1 MIYFIHGPDRLLARE
16 TALRIAAEVDPDGTS
31 TSWLDG
37 RETTI
42 DRIVSVISTTTFFG
56 APRIVIVSD
65 LLARASKES
74 DGVEPGASVEGTRPR
89 GVPGLE
95 GLISAV
101 PDQNALVLLEPS
113 LTSVPAS
120 FKSAAPRAAIFASE
134 PPRGLALLEW
144 LERSALRSESRI
156 DRHTAQQLARTLYP
170 QTWDRKPNNP
180 RYDRPPDLEL
190 LSQEVEKL
198 ALAAHPGPIT
208 SEHLGALT
216 SNGPDEKVFRFLD
229 AALAGDLRTGL
240 EELER
245 LTAAGDEPAMLLAQ
259 LLGQVELAPVAWTAA
274 GKSADVVA
282 RDLGAIA
289 PGRISAVMASTRR
302 QRSSAGRAAEIG
314 SMIDRKLKTGRIRRP
329 ADALHNLLL
338 AITTGE
344 PEQASG
350 ASG

>member
-16 TALRIAAEVDPDGTS
+16 TALRIAAEVDPDVTS

-56 APRIVIVSD
+56 TPRVVIVSD
-65 LLARASKES
+65 LLGRGSKES
-74 DGVEPGASVEGTRPR
+74 DGVEPGNSVEGTRPR

-95 GLISAV
+95 ALISAV

-113 LTSVPAS
+113 LTSVPPS
-120 FKSAAPRAAIFASE
+120 FKSAAPRAMIFASE
-134 PPRGLALLEW
+134 PPRGLELLEW
-144 LERSALRSESRI
+144 LERTALRSESRI
-156 DRHTAQQLARTLYP
+156 DRRTAQQLAQTLYP

-180 RYDRPPDLEL
+180 RYDRPPDMEL

-208 SEHLGALT
+208 SEHIGALT
-216 SNGPDEKVFRFLD
+216 SSGPDQKVFRFLD
-229 AALAGDLRTGL
+229 MALAGDLRAGL
-240 EELER
+240 DELER

-259 LLGQVELAPVAWTAA
+259 LLGQAELAPVACTAA
-274 GKSADVVA
+274 AKSADVVA

-289 PGRISAVMASTRR
+289 PGRISAVTASTRR
-302 QRSSAGRAAEIG
+302 HGSSARRAAEIG
-314 SMIDRKLKTGRIRRP
+314 TVIDRNLKTGRIRRP
-329 ADALHNLLL
+329 ADALHHMLLVL
-338 AITTGE
+338 ATGE
-344 PEQASG
+344 PEQSSG
-350 ASG
+350 PPG